1 MTNQRP
7 TELIDRQKYWKNELT
22 DAPRLIQI
30 PTDFNRSQH
39 QKFNSEEYHFFID
52 PELRSKLVAVAKSCD
67 STLHEILLTTF
78 GVLLFRYSAQ
88 DDFVVGV
95 QLKSSNGDDD
105 DLQTGILP
113 EQLPVRF
120 LFQDD
125 SSFTEILRFIQ
136 GKVQA
141 ALENREVFDDH
152 LIQKITGKETLN
164 RPELFNVLFE
174 YQSKLQEID
183 SSKVS
188 KKEGPDSG
196 FDLQLNIQKG
206 DESLACT
213 VIYNKELFAQET
225 ITRLGGHFN
234 TILNALTENM
244 DSPALKLPLL
254 TEHEKNQILI
264 EWNTTSVA
272 YPKEKCIHQLFEEQV
287 ERTPDAI
294 AVVYENEQI
303 TYSQLNSS
311 ANRLAS
317 YLISHGACEDQ
328 SVALF
333 VERGLDMITGLLAI
347 SKTGA
352 TYLPLDP
359 IYPKARLFLI
369 VDDAKPVIMLTQR
382 SLINSLPDTD
392 GKVIF
397 IDDRSAYNEGTTH
410 NLSFGNS
417 RKPAYI
423 LYTSGSTGQPKGV
436 PITQLAVVNL
446 VNSMSKLLHFTAQD
460 ILLAVTTISF
470 DIAELEMYMPLF
482 TGAKLVIATQE
493 TATDMELLSEKIE
506 KCKATIFQ
514 ATPVT
519 FKMLMIHGWK
529 GKTDLKLII
538 GGEALSKE
546 LVRDLLPRCREIFN
560 SYGPTETAIYSVV
573 RKLTVE
579 DAAGEGY
586 VPIGRPLDNT
596 TLYVL
601 NKKLVPV
608 PVGIPGE
615 LYIGGDG
622 VSPGYLNLPNM
633 TDERFIPNPFG
644 NNPEEK
650 IYKTGDLVQYFNDG
664 NLVFL
669 NRVDSQVKI
678 RGFRIELG
686 EIESAIALFDHI
698 KDNVVIVREDTPGDK
713 KLVAYIL
720 LKEAGEPDLAE
731 LRKFLVAKLPEYM
744 VPVTFVKMEKFP
756 VTLNGKV
763 DRKVLPVPDETVN
776 QGSTNYVAPDSEIEK
791 ELTSI
796 WSEVLKIENIGITDN
811 FFELG
816 GNSLVAAMLITRIN
830 KIYNI
835 RLPIRLLFKKQTIR
849 EIAKELESPKPLT
862 DAASASKQIIP
873 HLDNSSNVSPAS
885 PGQKRL
891 WFLENFEPGGRAYNM
906 PFDYRISG
914 KLDESVLEKS
924 IGLLIK
930 RHESLRTVIS
940 GSDGEPFQK
949 VLEYQPFRLTV
960 ENLEHLSEEEK
971 IVVAEQHSVENE
983 MHIFDLAAGPL
994 FICKLL
1000 RINPT
1005 EWILL
1010 MNMHHSVTDGWSMRI
1025 LFEELGV
1032 IYTAL
1037 NQQKEVTLPIVPI
1050 TYSDFAIWQ
1059 NEWLKGNEC
1068 KKQLDFWVNELKG
1081 APELLQLPMDF
1092 QRPQHQTYDGDEV
1105 QFTIGEETTKQL
1117 QSFSQQ
1123 NNGSLFVTLL
1133 SIFNLL
1139 ISRYTSQE
1147 EFVIGIP
1154 ISGRIYQEQESLV
1167 GMVINNFP
1175 IRVTPLE
1182 NMTFPEMFE
1191 MCMRKF
1197 YQAYDNQILPIDRIV
1212 EELKVTR
1219 TTNISPLF
1227 QVMFNLLDMFDEEI
1241 SLDGSKMEMIDK
1253 RRHIAQFDLSLH
1265 IYETG
1270 KRLNCVLEYNTNL
1283 FKRSRIERMSGHFL
1297 ELVKSLMINPD
1308 QKIRK
1313 IQLLTQNEKQL
1324 ILGDWNATT
1333 VEFPKE
1339 KCIHQLFEEQVV
1351 KTPAVVAVRDDQR
1364 EVTYTELNEKANK
1377 LARYLHDSGAEEGS
1391 LISICME
1398 RGTDL
1403 LVALLAVLKAG
1414 CTYIPLDPIYPK
1426 DRLALILEDGNPAL
1440 MITEKKL
1447 LESLPKTGTKNIF
1460 IEETEAYQDYPDENT
1475 SYSVTPKTVAY
1486 LIYTSGSTGKPKG
1499 VQIEHYSLVNFL
1511 ASMAKKPGITSDD
1524 VMLAVTTISF
1534 DIAGLEL
1541 YLPIL
1546 CGATIFVASQETS
1559 MNPDLLIQKI
1569 EECQA
1574 TILQATP
1581 VTFRMLNSADWGG
1594 SKKLKIL
1601 CGGEAMPKELAY
1613 DLIRKCGELWNM
1625 YGPTETTI
1633 WSTVEKVEVD
1643 ENDKTGYVNLGKPVD
1658 NTFIY
1663 ILNTEFQPVPIGYP
1677 GELFIGGDGL
1687 ARGYFNLPAMTKEK
1701 FLPDPFSDLPGAR
1714 MYRTGDLVQ
1723 QTESGKIE
1731 FLNRVDSQVKIRGFR
1746 IELGEIES
1754 ALAQYET
1761 AGDNVVIVR
1770 EDTPGDKKLVAY
1782 IIKKENQE
1790 TDIAELRQFLK
1801 TKIPDYMVPSAFVFI
1816 DQFPLTPNG
1825 KIDRK
1830 VLPSPLEAAPGQTK
1844 TYVEPQTEMERK
1856 LARIWSDILKIKR
1869 IGTDENFFEIGGHS
1883 MIAVT
1888 LMVKIEK
1895 ELGIR
1900 LPLAILFDHNT
1911 IHDMAEFLDK
1921 KVGPI
1926 KWGSLVPIRSKG
1938 SKKPLYLVHGAGL
1951 NLLLYTTIVAHLDP
1965 DQPVFGLQ
1973 AKGLDG
1979 VDEPIDTI
1987 EGIAAYYNSEILAVD
2002 KSGSYALAGFSMGGQ
2017 LAYEMARQLLEAGKK
2032 VNFLGVFDTVSENV
2046 SDLHIPVFER
2056 YYLRTDRL
2064 FHQIIWTI
2072 GTFLKKPLNKKFEFV
2087 ALKWK
2092 SLKQK
2097 ITKDDY
2103 KIKPEGVSVG
2113 KQSELPKYLHKVHRA
2128 NYLAMEK
2135 YILPPYPGKLT
2146 LFRATNQTFYIKDP
2160 IKYGWD
2166 EYVNEMIILDIP
2178 GEHSTIF
2185 APPND
2190 ELFAK
2195 ELQKC
2200 LDEREEIKE

>member
-1 MTNQRP
+1 MTNQHP
-7 TELIDRQKYWKNELT
+7 SNLIHQEEYWKNELT

-30 PTDFNRSQH
+30 PTDFGRSQN
-39 QKFNSEEYHFFID
+39 QGFIGEESRFSVDLKSID
-52 PELRSKLVAVAKSCD
+52 KLSDIQA
-67 STLHEILLTTF
+67 TLLTVF
-78 GVLLFRYSAQ
+78 GVLLFRYSSQ
-88 DDFVVGV
+88 DDFMVGV
-95 QLKSSNGDDD
+95 KPGSRRNNNSDN
-105 DLQTGILP
+105 LP
-113 EQLPVRF
+113 IRF

-125 SSFTEILRFIQ
+125 SPFSEVLAGIK
-136 GKVQA
+136 GKVNT
-141 ALENREVFDDH
+141 ALENKEIFDEQ
-152 LIQKITGKETLN
+152 LIQKITGKETAN
-164 RPELFNVLFE
+164 PTDLFNVLFE
-174 YQSKLQEID
+174 FQTKL
-183 SSKVS
+183 
-188 KKEGPDSG
+188 PDEEVENKG
-196 FDLQLNIQKG
+196 FDLALSISKG
-206 DESLACT
+206 DKSLEFI
-213 VIYNKELFAQET
+213 VRYNKELFTAGT
-225 ITRLGGHFN
+225 IERLGGHFK
-234 TILNALTENM
+234 TILNAIAEDINV
-244 DSPALKLPLL
+244 PVLKLPIL
-254 TEHEKNQILI
+254 TEQEKNQILI
-264 EWNTTSVA
+264 EWNNTICD
-272 YPKEKCIHQLFEEQV
+272 YPKDKCIHQLFEQQV
-287 ERTPDAI
+287 EKTPDAI

-303 TYSQLNSS
+303 TYADLNSS

-317 YLISHGACEDQ
+317 YLASQGAGEDQ

-333 VERGLDMITGLLAI
+333 VERGLDMIIGLLAI

-359 IYPKARLFLI
+359 IYPKARLSLI
-369 VDDAKPVIMLTQR
+369 VDDAKPVIFLTQR
-382 SLINSLPDTD
+382 SLTD
-392 GKVIF
+392 SIPETPAKLIF
-397 IDDRSAYNEGTTH
+397 IDDRSAYNNEPSL
-410 NLSFGNS
+410 NLLFENS
-417 RKPAYI
+417 KKPAYI
-423 LYTSGSTGQPKGV
+423 LYTSGSTGKPKGV
-436 PITQLAVVNL
+436 PITQMAVVNL
-446 VNSMSKLLHFTAQD
+446 VNSMRKLLEFTAED

-482 TGAKLVIATQE
+482 IGAKLVIATQE

-506 KCKATIFQ
+506 ESKATVFQ

-519 FKMLMIHGWK
+519 FKMLMIQGWK
-529 GKTDLKLII
+529 GKPDLKLVI

-546 LVRDLLPRCREIFN
+546 LVRYLLPRSLKIFN

-573 RKLTVE
+573 RDLTVE
-579 DAAGEGY
+579 DATGEGY

-601 NKKLVPV
+601 NKRLMPV
-608 PVGIPGE
+608 PIGIAGE

-622 VSPGYLNLPNM
+622 VSPGYLNLPNI

-644 NNPEEK
+644 NNPEER
-650 IYKTGDLVQYFNDG
+650 IYKTGDMVQYFDDG

-669 NRVDSQVKI
+669 NRVDFQVKI

-686 EIESAIALFDHI
+686 EIESAISRVETI
-698 KDNVVIVREDTPGDK
+698 KNNVVIVREDTPGDK
-713 KLVAYIL
+713 KLVAYIIM
-720 LKEAGEPDLAE
+720 KEIFEPDFTE
-731 LRKFLVAKLPEYM
+731 LRQFLATMLPDYM
-744 VPVTFVKMEKFP
+744 VPATFVKMDQFP
-756 VTLNGKV
+756 ITLNGKV
-763 DRKVLPVPDETVN
+763 DRKLLPGPNETLGQVTS
-776 QGSTNYVAPDSEIEK
+776 QKIASVTKTEK
-791 ELTSI
+791 QLVTI
-796 WSEVLKIENIGITDN
+796 WSDVLKIQNIGITDN

-816 GNSLVAAMLITRIN
+816 GNSLIAAMLISRIN
-830 KIYNI
+830 KILSI
-835 RLPIRLLFKKQTIR
+835 RLSIRLLFKKQTIQ
-849 EIAKELESPKPLT
+849 ELAKELENLKPSEDT
-862 DAASASKQIIP
+862 IDSVQTIT
-873 HLDNSSNVSPAS
+873 HLDSNTNIYPLS

-891 WFLENFEPGGRAYNM
+891 WFVENFEPGSRAYNM
-906 PFDYRISG
+906 PFDYSIKG
-914 KLDESVLEKS
+914 ELDELIFEKS
-924 IGLLIK
+924 IETLIN
-930 RHESLRTVIS
+930 RHESLRTVIQTS
-940 GSDGEPFQK
+940 GSDPVQK
-949 VLEYQPFRLTV
+949 VLDPYPFHLPV
-960 ENLEHLSEEEK
+960 EHLEHLTEEEK
-971 IVVAEQHSVENE
+971 TNQAEKHSSENE
-983 MHIFDLAAGPL
+983 MHIFNLETGPL

-1000 RINPT
+1000 KLSAT
-1005 EWILL
+1005 EWIFL
-1010 MNMHHSVTDGWSMRI
+1010 MNLHHSITDGWSVKIMVD
-1025 LFEELGV
+1025 ELGQ
-1032 IYTAL
+1032 IHTAL
-1037 NQQKEVTLPIVPI
+1037 KQQKPAFLPALPI
-1050 TYSDFAIWQ
+1050 TYADFAAWQ
-1059 NEWLKGNEC
+1059 NEWLKSDEC
-1068 KKQLDFWVNELKG
+1068 KKQLDFWINEIKG

-1105 QFTIGEETTKQL
+1105 QFTIDIKTTEQL

-1123 NNGSLFVTLL
+1123 HNGSLFITLL
-1133 SIFNLL
+1133 SIFNTL
-1139 ISRYTSQE
+1139 ISRYASQE

-1154 ISGRIYQEQESLV
+1154 ISGRIYEEQESLV

-1175 IRVTPLE
+1175 LRITPLE
-1182 NMTFPEMFE
+1182 NMTFPEMYE
-1191 MCMRKF
+1191 MCMKKF
-1197 YQAYDNQILPIDRIV
+1197 YLAYDNQILPIDRIV

-1219 TTNISPLF
+1219 ITNISPLF

-1241 SLDGSKMEMIDK
+1241 SVGGSTMEMIDK

-1265 IYETG
+1265 IYET
-1270 KRLNCVLEYNTNL
+1270 KNSLNCVLEYNTNL
-1283 FKRSRIERMSGHFL
+1283 FKRSRIERMAGHFL
-1297 ELVKSLMINPD
+1297 MLVKSLMINPE

-1313 IQLLTQNEKQL
+1313 IQLLTNNEKQL
-1324 ILGDWNATT
+1324 ILGEWNATT

-1339 KCIHQLFEEQVV
+1339 KCIHQLFEAQVL
-1351 KTPAVVAVRDDQR
+1351 KSPESIAISDDQKK
-1364 EVTYTELNEKANK
+1364 VTYSQLNEKANK
-1377 LARYLHDSGAEEGS
+1377 LARYLNDSGAKEGS
-1391 LISICME
+1391 LVSICME
-1398 RGTDL
+1398 RSTDI

-1447 LESLPKTGTKNIF
+1447 LESLPKTETKNIF
-1460 IEETEAYQDYPDENT
+1460 IEEVEAYKDYSGENT
-1475 SYSVTPKTVAY
+1475 NFSVTPNTVAY

-1499 VQIEHYSLVNFL
+1499 VQIEHFSMVNFL
-1511 ASMAKKPGITSDD
+1511 ASMAKKPGITSED

-1534 DIAGLEL
+1534 DIAGLEM

-1546 CGATIFVASQETS
+1546 CGATIFIASQETS

-1569 EECQA
+1569 EECKA

-1581 VTFRMLNSADWGG
+1581 VTFRMLNSAEWNG

-1613 DLIRKCGELWNM
+1613 DLIKKCGELWNM
-1625 YGPTETTI
+1625 YGPTETTV

-1643 ENDKTGYVNLGKPVD
+1643 ENDKTGYVNLGKPID

-1701 FLPDPFSDLPGAR
+1701 FLPDTFSDKPGAR

-1754 ALAQYET
+1754 AIAQFNT
-1761 AGDNVVIVR
+1761 IKNNVVIVR

-1782 IIKKENQE
+1782 IIKTEDME
-1790 TDIAELRQFLK
+1790 IDIAELRQFLK

-1816 DQFPLTPNG
+1816 VQFPLTPNE

-1830 VLPSPLEAAPGQTK
+1830 VLPSPLEVAPQQAK
-1844 TYVEPQTEMERK
+1844 TYMEPQTETERK
-1856 LARIWSDILKIKR
+1856 LAAIWSDVLKIQR
-1869 IGTDENFFEIGGHS
+1869 IGIDENFFEIGGHS

-1900 LPLAILFDHNT
+1900 LPLAILFDHSN
-1911 IHDMAEFLDK
+1911 IHDMALLLDK
-1921 KVGPI
+1921 KVEPI

-1938 SKKPLYLVHGAGL
+1938 AKKPLYLVHGAGL

-2017 LAYEMARQLLEAGKK
+2017 LAYEMARQLVEAGKK
-2032 VNFLGVFDTVSENV
+2032 VSFLGVFDTVSENA
-2046 SDLHIPVFER
+2046 SDMHIPVLKR
-2056 YYLRTDRL
+2056 YYLRADRIY
-2064 FHQIIWTI
+2064 HQIFWII
-2072 GTFLKKPLNKKFEFV
+2072 GTFLKMPQNKKLEF
-2087 ALKWK
+2087 ASAKWK
-2092 SLKQK
+2092 SIKQK

-2103 KIKPEGVSVG
+2103 KLKPEGVSVG

-2128 NYLAMEK
+2128 NYIALEK

-2146 LFRATNQTFYIKDP
+2146 LFRALDQKFYIKDP
-2160 IKYGWD
+2160 VKYGWD
-2166 EYVNEMIILDIP
+2166 EFVREMVILDIP

-2195 ELQKC
+2195 ALQKC
-2200 LDEREEIKE
+2200 LDERD